1 MNTVRGVRVCLLMV
15 KVRVSLCI
23 WPQKHEQ
30 GILSLSG
37 EKALCQLCGTHR
49 NIWHDRK
56 NKQSLPS
63 DLVTLPQGIT

>member
-1 MNTVRGVRVCLLMV
+1 MNMVRDVRVRLLMA
-15 KVRVSLCI
+15 KSLGSQRD

-49 NIWHDRK
+49 DIWHDRK

-63 DLVTLPQGIT
+63 DLVTPPQGKM